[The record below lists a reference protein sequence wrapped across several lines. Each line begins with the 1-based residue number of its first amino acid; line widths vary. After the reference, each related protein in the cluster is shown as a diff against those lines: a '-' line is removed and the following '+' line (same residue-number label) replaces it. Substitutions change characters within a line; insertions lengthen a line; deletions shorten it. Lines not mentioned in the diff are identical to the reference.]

1 METNRK
7 SNGYAVAGF
16 LFSNLAL
23 VLSFVRMNST
33 VIDGGEGAV
42 WAMWCLA
49 AVLSTIGMFRRPRLL
64 AIIGLIICIVVVSVY
79 YILAAIAA

>member
-16 LFSNLAL
+16 LFSILAL

-33 VIDGGEGAV
+33 VIDGWEWAV

-64 AIIGLIICIVVVSVY
+64 AIIGLIICIVVVSIY